1 MAVPK
6 RRQSNS
12 RRDKR
17 RHSKKIK
24 DPTLSVC
31 PQCGEVKLPHHLC
44 MQCGYYGKKNIMGK
58 EEEEGKNN

>member
-31 PQCGEVKLPHHLC
+31 PHCQAVRLPHHLC
-44 MQCGYYGKKNIMGK
+44 MECGYYGDKNILGK
-58 EEEEGKNN
+58 AGEQEKK